1 MTELDGIHYI
11 NYPIFLH
18 RDAHLDFKQMIQDIA
33 SYGIYQ
39 SSIKDGTSDEVDMR
53 EGLRY
58 LGYRDDV
65 DEAILD
71 VWKKRAIAIQK
82 FADRLKRG
90 ETNYPIAGVQAS
102 LIKELRDEEN
112 TRKKIDE
119 FLASRAVISILGKK
133 NCIKT
138 NNKHVMARMMGF
150 NTYKEFDIFY
160 KNARPWTGDL
170 DLSYDMYERY
180 LDPKGQISKY
190 KMKTLFK
197 RLLNSWKILKASDSN
212 RGYYVAKDNVKPH
225 YMTMSKLAQR
235 IIADKKNKNSKSDRL
250 ELEFKRALLSLKKSA

>member
-1 MTELDGIHYI
+1 
-11 NYPIFLH
+11 
-18 RDAHLDFKQMIQDIA
+18 MIQDIA

-39 SSIKDGTSDEVDMR
+39 SSIKYGTSDDGNMR

-65 DEAILD
+65 DEAILEE
-71 VWKKRAIAIQK
+71 WKDRAIKIQK

-90 ETNYPIAGVQAS
+90 KTNYPIAGIKAS
-102 LIKELRDEEN
+102 LLKEIRDEEH
-112 TRKKIDE
+112 TRKEIDE
-119 FLASRAVISILGKK
+119 FLASRAVRSILGKK

-138 NNKHVMARMMGF
+138 NNKHVMTRMMGY
-150 NTYKEFDIFY
+150 NTYNELMDNYEFIY
-160 KNARPWTGDL
+160 PKVR
-170 DLSYDMYERY
+170 DMYERY

-225 YMTMSKLAQR
+225 YMTMDKLAQR

-250 ELEFKRALLSLKKSA
+250 ELEFKNAMLSLKKSA